1 MTGGIFVELIKK
13 NIHMDRLK
21 CKAST
26 QITLEDDINISDSR
40 PDAAMLILNRGN
52 VGIDE
57 VKVTTDSVTVKG
69 KLDFS
74 VAYTTDGGERIDL
87 NGMEGQ
93 ISFTEQI
100 NMEGVENGDNVQV
113 KWEVE
118 DLTISLINSRKLSV
132 QSIISLYL
140 SCEVLSDEE
149 TAVDLYH
156 DEPIEYRKKTLDI
169 AAITVKK
176 KDIFRIKEEV
186 EIPGSFPNIDVLI
199 WEDVRPQEVEFK
211 VLDDKISIQGEV
223 KAFFMYRSD
232 GEDKEICH
240 HETVLPFSGVVE
252 CTDIDEGMIPE
263 ISWLVTE
270 KETEIRPD
278 FDGEDRIVTFDL
290 MMELDICVYKE
301 ERIDIL
307 SDVYG
312 VNKEVT
318 AVEKDAL
325 FRRLKCR
332 SGGKS
337 KMGEHLALAENQAPV
352 KKILHSNGTL
362 QVVSHDIVEDG
373 IYIDGI
379 VNLQVL
385 YESNDQNA
393 PYGVVNSIIPFN
405 YTLSAE
411 GINVDCV
418 YRLQADMEQLAVSAI
433 EPLELDVKAVLYFRS
448 NVYEQMYEKIIDDI
462 NVAEPDL
469 DKLGDLP
476 GIAVYIAGPG
486 ESLWD
491 IGKRYYIPIAQL
503 KEANDKTDDDVK
515 AGDKILIVKNA
526 Q

>member
-1 MTGGIFVELIKK
+1 VELVKK

-52 VGIDE
+52 VSIDE
-57 VKVTTDSVTVKG
+57 LTVTNDHVTVKG
-69 KLDFS
+69 KLAFY
-74 VAYTTDGGERIDL
+74 VAYTTDGGMRIDFA
-87 NGMEGQ
+87 GMDGYIPFKED
-93 ISFTEQI
+93 II
-100 NMEGVENGDNVQV
+100 MEGVESGDNVHV
-113 KWEVE
+113 KWELE
-118 DLTISLINSRKLSV
+118 DLTIGLINSRKLSV

-140 SCEVLSDEE
+140 SCEVISDAE

-156 DEPIEYRKKTLDI
+156 DEPVEYRKKSLDI
-169 AAITVKK
+169 AAMAVKK

-186 EIPGSFPNIDVLI
+186 EIPGSFPNIDELI
-199 WEDVRPQEVEFK
+199 WEDLRPQEVEFK

-232 GEDKEICH
+232 GDDKEICH
-240 HETVLPFSGVVE
+240 HEVVLPFSGSIE
-252 CTDIDEGMIPE
+252 CNDVYEGMIPE
-263 ISWLVTE
+263 ISWMITE

-290 MMELDICVYKE
+290 LVELDVCIYKE
-301 ERIDIL
+301 DRIDIL

-318 AVEKDAL
+318 AIGSDAL

-332 SGGKS
+332 AYGKN
-337 KMGEHLALAENQAPV
+337 KMGEHLVLSDGQVPV
-352 KKILHSNGTL
+352 KKILHSNGSL
-362 QVVSHDIVEDG
+362 QIVSHDIVEDG

-379 VNLQVL
+379 ANLQVL
-385 YESNDQNA
+385 YETNDEKS
-393 PYGVVNSIIPFN
+393 PYGVVRTMIPFN
-405 YTLSAE
+405 YTLQADD
-411 GINVDCV
+411 INNDCV
-418 YRLQADMEQLAVSAI
+418 YRLQAEMEQLAVTAI
-433 EPLELDVKAVLYFRS
+433 EPTELDVKAILCFRS
-448 NVYEQMYEKIIDDI
+448 NVYEQMHEKIIDELI
-462 NVAEPDL
+462 VAEPDL
-469 DKLGDLP
+469 DKLGGLP

-503 KEANDKTDDDVK
+503 KEANEMADDEVR
-515 AGDKILIVKNA
+515 AGDKILIVKN
-526 Q
+526 QV

>member
-1 MTGGIFVELIKK
+1 MELIKK

-52 VGIDE
+52 VSIDE
-57 VKVTTDSVTVKG
+57 LKIETDSVTVKG
-69 KLDFS
+69 KLAFS

-87 NGMEGQ
+87 NGMDGQ
-93 ISFTEQI
+93 ITFSEKL
-100 NMEGVENGDNVQV
+100 NMEGVESGDPIQV

-118 DLTISLINSRKLSV
+118 DLTISLINSRKLNV

-149 TAVDLYH
+149 TAVDLQH
-156 DEPIEYRKKTLDI
+156 DEPVEYRKKTLDV

-176 KDIFRIKEEV
+176 KDIFRVKEEV
-186 EIPGSFPNIDVLI
+186 EIPGSFPNIEALI

-223 KAFFMYRSD
+223 RAFFMYRSD
-232 GEDKEICH
+232 GEEKEICH
-240 HETVLPFSGVVE
+240 HETILPFSGVVE
-252 CTDIDEGMIPE
+252 CADIHEGMIPE
-263 ISWLVTE
+263 ISWMVTE

-290 MMELDICVYKE
+290 LMELDICVYKE
-301 ERIDIL
+301 DQVDIL

-318 AVEKDAL
+318 VIEKDAI

-332 SGGKS
+332 AAGKS
-337 KMGEHLALAENQAPV
+337 KMGEHHVLSAGQTPV
-352 KKILHSNGTL
+352 KKVLHSNGSL
-362 QVVSHDIVEDG
+362 QIVSHDIVEDG

-385 YESNDQNA
+385 YESNDEKA
-393 PYGVVNSIIPFN
+393 PYGVVGTMIPFN

-411 GINVDCV
+411 GIHADCV
-418 YRLQADMEQLAVSAI
+418 YRLQAEMEQLSVSVI
-433 EPLELDVKAVLYFRS
+433 EPMEIDIKAILCFRS
-448 NVYEQMYEKIIDDI
+448 NIYEQMYEKIVDDLDI
-462 NVAEPDL
+462 SEPDL
-469 DKLGDLP
+469 DKLGNLP

-491 IGKRYYIPIAQL
+491 IGKRYYIPISQL
-503 KEANDKTDDDVK
+503 KEANDLVDDEVK

-526 Q
+526 P

>member
-1 MTGGIFVELIKK
+1 MELIKK

-52 VGIDE
+52 VSIDE
-57 VKVTTDSVTVKG
+57 VKVTTDNVAVKG

-74 VAYTTDGGERIDL
+74 VAYTTDGGGRIDL
-87 NGMEGQ
+87 NGMDGQ
-93 ISFTEQI
+93 ISFTEQL
-100 NMEGVENGDNVQV
+100 NMEGVESGDNVGV

-169 AAITVKK
+169 AAMTVKK

-186 EIPGSFPNIDVLI
+186 EIPGSFPNISDLI
-199 WEDVRPQEVEFK
+199 WEDIRPQEVEFK
-211 VLDDKISIQGEV
+211 VLDDKISVQGEI

-232 GEDKEICH
+232 GEEKEICH
-240 HETVLPFSGVVE
+240 HETILPFSGVIE
-252 CTDIDEGMIPE
+252 CAEINEGMIPE
-263 ISWLVTE
+263 ISWLIKE
-270 KETEIRPD
+270 KATEIRPD

-290 MMELDICVYKE
+290 LMELDVCVYKE

-332 SGGKS
+332 SSGKT
-337 KMGEHLALAENQAPV
+337 KMGDHLVLADGQTPV
-352 KKILHSNGTL
+352 KKILHSSGTL
-362 QVVSHDIVEDG
+362 QVIGHDIVEDG
-373 IYIDGI
+373 VDIEGV

-385 YESNDQNA
+385 YESNDENA
-393 PYGVVNSIIPFN
+393 PYGIANKMIPFN
-405 YTLSAE
+405 YTLNAE

-418 YRLQADMEQLAVSAI
+418 YRLQAEMEQLVVSAI
-433 EPLELDVKAVLYFRS
+433 EPMELDVKAVLCFRS
-448 NVYEQMYEKIIDDI
+448 NIYEQMYEKIIDSLNI
-462 NVAEPDL
+462 AEPDL

-491 IGKRYYIPIAQL
+491 IGKRYYIPISQL
-503 KEANDKTDDDVK
+503 KEANDKTDDEVK

>member
-1 MTGGIFVELIKK
+1 MELIKK

-26 QITLEDDINISDSR
+26 QITLEEHINISDSR
-40 PDAAMLILNRGN
+40 PDAVMLILNRGN
-52 VGIDE
+52 VSIDE
-57 VKVTTDSVTVKG
+57 LKVTTDSVTVKG
-69 KLDFS
+69 KLHFS
-74 VAYTTDGGERIDL
+74 VAYTADGSNAFEGRVDL
-87 NGMEGQ
+87 SGMDGQ
-93 ISFTEQI
+93 ISFSEQL
-100 NMEGVENGDNVQV
+100 NMEGVESGDNVQV
-113 KWEVE
+113 KWEIE
-118 DLTISLINSRKLSV
+118 DLTISLINSRKLNV

-149 TAVDLYH
+149 TAVDLYF

-169 AAITVKK
+169 ASMTVKK
-176 KDIFRIKEEV
+176 KDVFRIKEEV
-186 EIPGSFPNIDVLI
+186 EVPGSFPNIDVLI

-211 VLDDKISIQGEV
+211 ILDDKIVVQGEV

-232 GEDKEICH
+232 GEENEICH
-240 HETVLPFSGVVE
+240 HETVLPFSGVIE
-252 CTDIDEGMIPE
+252 CADVGEGMIPE

-290 MMELDICVYKE
+290 LMELDICIYKE

-325 FRRLKCR
+325 FKRLKCR
-332 SGGKS
+332 ASGKS
-337 KMGEHLALAENQAPV
+337 KLGEHIKLPEGQAPV
-352 KKILHSNGTL
+352 KKILHSNGYL

-373 IYIDGI
+373 IYIDGV

-385 YESNDQNA
+385 YESHDENM
-393 PYGVVNSIIPFN
+393 PYGVANEMIPFN

-411 GINVDCV
+411 GINIDCI
-418 YRLQADMEQLAVSAI
+418 YRLQAEMEQLVVSAI
-433 EPLELDVKAVLYFRS
+433 EPLELDVKAVLCFKS
-448 NVYEQMYEKIIDDI
+448 NVYEQMHEKIIDDLNI
-462 NVAEPDL
+462 SEPDL
-469 DKLGDLP
+469 DKLGGLP
-476 GIAVYIAGPG
+476 GIAVYIAGHG

-503 KEANDKTDDDVK
+503 KEANDKEDDEVK
-515 AGDKILIVKNA
+515 AGDKILIVKNT